1 MTSYNVFV
9 CTVTD
14 TSTHQQLPRKQAKS
28 LPRTLFSSPSQQK
41 LPDVVRDE
49 QLQFILE
56 RNMPKFLQYTNWN
69 ILFGYLVSKQLL
81 SSECREILLCPLRTS
96 IDKGN
101 YFYGQVL
108 PKMGRESEAFIKL
121 YQCLKETRAEHLGH
135 GTLLGMI
142 DEGLHRYYYDKYN
155 NLCIY
160 YHNNS

>member
-1 MTSYNVFV
+1 M
-9 CTVTD
+9 
-14 TSTHQQLPRKQAKS
+14 
-28 LPRTLFSSPSQQK
+28 
-41 LPDVVRDE
+41 RDE

-56 RNMPKFLQYTNWN
+56 KNMPKFLQYTNWN
-69 ILFGYLVSKQLL
+69 ILFGHLVSKQLL

-121 YQCLKETRAEHLGH
+121 YQCLKETIADHLGH
-135 GTLLGMI
+135 GTLLGII

-155 NLCIY
+155 NLCMH